1 MLKRNMNNYKNER
14 LKDRKNQGLRNP
26 GILVSHRGEG
36 DES

>member
-1 MLKRNMNNYKNER
+1 MKDYKNER
-14 LKDRKNQGLRNP
+14 LKDRKIAGLKNS